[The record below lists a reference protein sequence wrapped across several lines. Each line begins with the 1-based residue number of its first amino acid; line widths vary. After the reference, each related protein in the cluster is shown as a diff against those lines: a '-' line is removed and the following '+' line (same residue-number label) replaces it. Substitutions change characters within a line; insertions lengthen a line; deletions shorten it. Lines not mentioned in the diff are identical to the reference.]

1 MSTGKQ
7 QQSAP
12 QQTIKSRVQTGR
24 PAGSVDQ
31 PLILQNPTTQQ
42 SSASG
47 PAASLQLRKNIA
59 QSYSTQKATTHLSNG
74 SIHHH
79 HKQSASTG
87 GLSATQ
93 NISRSRKSLSGRSVP
108 ISGPVVNQA
117 QKYSQQSSLNNSSNG
132 YQQPIMMPKAK
143 PISPGNNFK

>member
-1 MSTGKQ
+1 MSTGK
-7 QQSAP
+7 SAQTMQP
-12 QQTIKSRVQTGR
+12 AQTIKSRVQTGR
-24 PAGSVDQ
+24 PATNSVDQ
-31 PLILQNPTTQQ
+31 PLILSNPTA
-42 SSASG
+42 SAG
-47 PAASLQLRKNIA
+47 AGSLQLRKNI
-59 QSYSTQKATTHLSNG
+59 QSSYSTQKATHLSNG
-74 SIHHH
+74 SIHGMHQ
-79 HKQSASTG
+79 KNSSSTG

-108 ISGPVVNQA
+108 ISGPVANQA